1 MFCFLTLIFFEIIN
15 MAYNTDCLKQFLSL
29 PEPYKCPTC
38 PYCNGTRD
46 PTPKYEKPE
55 PWKWW
60 NEQLK
65 APKYVVAPMVDQSEL
80 PFRMLCRKYGA
91 TLAYTPMFHS
101 LNFATSQR
109 YRDNEFTTCPEDRP
123 LFVQFCGND
132 ADTVLR
138 AAKFVEDR
146 CDAVDL
152 NLGCPQMI
160 AKKGN
165 YGSFLMERWD
175 VIHTIL
181 HTLSVEL
188 KIPVTA
194 KMRVYDDLDL
204 TLRYARM
211 LRDTG
216 IHLLAVH
223 GRTREMKGQQTG
235 LADLSK
241 IAAVKKQ
248 ITNIPVLENGNI
260 LQFSDIAAALEA
272 TGCDGV
278 LSAEALL
285 WDPRLFADVKDYILT
300 GRGFVANKAQRLA
313 GIRVAKEYLSLA
325 LGDYPVVSPIVK
337 AHLFKMV
344 HHSLDVHAEYRVRMG
359 AITTEFGEKQAM
371 EKMAQLVD
379 DLEKTELECDI
390 DLYSKKD
397 RPSEVVTSSASGG
410 ESGAAGA
417 VATAEENNAK
427 ADDPKKPLPGCRKLA
442 ADPDYDSAVD
452 DALGCMFGGCESED
466 QQQQQE

>member
-1 MFCFLTLIFFEIIN
+1 MSYNLDSLKSFL
-15 MAYNTDCLKQFLSL
+15 AL

-38 PYCNGTRD
+38 PYCNGTKD
-46 PTPKYEKPE
+46 PTPKYQKTE

-65 APKYVVAPMVDQSEL
+65 APKYAVAPMVDASEL

-101 LNFATSQR
+101 LNFSNSQQ
-109 YRDNEFTTCPEDRP
+109 YRDNQFSTCPEDRP

-132 ADTVLR
+132 AEIVLK
-138 AAKFVEDR
+138 AAQLVEDK

-152 NLGCPQMI
+152 NLGCPQGI

-165 YGSFLMERWD
+165 YGSFLMEKWD
-175 VIHTIL
+175 VVHTIL

-194 KMRVYDDLDL
+194 KMRVFDDLEL

-216 IHLLAVH
+216 IHVLAVH

-241 IAAVKKQ
+241 VAAVKKE

-260 LQFSDIAAALEA
+260 LQYSDIAVALEK
-272 TGCDGV
+272 TKCDAV

-285 WDPRLFADVKDYILT
+285 WDPRLFANVPDYVLT
-300 GRGFVANKAQRLA
+300 GRGFVANKVQRLA
-313 GIRVAKEYLSLA
+313 GVKVAKEYLQLVFEK
-325 LGDYPVVSPIVK
+325 YPTCSPIVK
-337 AHLFKMV
+337 SHLFKMV
-344 HHSLDVHAEYRVRMG
+344 HHSFDVHPEMRVKMG
-359 AITTEFGEKQAM
+359 QITTEWGEKQAM
-371 EKMAQLVD
+371 EKMKNLIME
-379 DLEKTELECDI
+379 LEKVEEASEI
-390 DLYSKKD
+390 DLYSKK
-397 RPSEVVTSSASGG
+397 
-410 ESGAAGA
+410 
-417 VATAEENNAK
+417 EENKDNK
-427 ADDPKKPLPGCRKLA
+427 NDDDNTEEDKNKPLPGCRKLA
-442 ADPDYDSAVD
+442 ADPDYESQVD
-452 DALGCMFGGCESED
+452 GALGCMFESCD
-466 QQQQQE
+466 N

>member
-1 MFCFLTLIFFEIIN
+1 
-15 MAYNTDCLKQFLSL
+15 MAYNVNALKLVLSL

-38 PYCNGTRD
+38 PYCNGTKD
-46 PTPKYEKPE
+46 PTPRFHKSE

-60 NEQLK
+60 CEQLK
-65 APKYVVAPMVDQSEL
+65 APKYAVAPMVDQSEL

-101 LNFATSQR
+101 LNFSNSQQ
-109 YRDNEFTTCPEDRP
+109 YRDREFTTCPEDRP

-132 ADTVLR
+132 ADIVLK
-138 AAKFVEDR
+138 AARFVEGQ

-152 NLGCPQMI
+152 NLGCPQGI

-188 KIPVTA
+188 RIPVTA
-194 KMRVYDDLDL
+194 KMRVFDDLEL

-235 LADLSK
+235 LADLTK
-241 IAAVKKQ
+241 IAAVKKE

-260 LQFSDIAAALEA
+260 LQFADIQPALEI
-272 TGCDGV
+272 TKCDGV

-285 WDPRLFADVKDYILT
+285 WDPRLFANVPDYVLT

-313 GIRVAKEYLSLA
+313 GIRVAKEYLQLVF
-325 LGDYPVVSPIVK
+325 DKYPVCSPIVK
-337 AHLFKMV
+337 AHLFKML
-344 HHSLDVHAEYRVRMG
+344 HHSLDVHSNMRVTMG
-359 AITTEFGEKQAM
+359 TITNESGERQAM
-371 EKMAQLVD
+371 EQMRGFLLE
-379 DLEKTELECDI
+379 LEKIEEACEI
-390 DLYSKKD
+390 DLYAKKD
-397 RPSEVVTSSASGG
+397 RPSEV
-410 ESGAAGA
+410 AAGSGSQ
-417 VATAEENNAK
+417 NNRDGN
-427 ADDPKKPLPGCRKLA
+427 DDDDAQRQSQRHGSDVEDGKKPLPGCRKLA
-442 ADPDYDSAVD
+442 ADPDYDTAVD
-452 DALGCMFGGCESED
+452 DALGCMFGVCADEEAVAPAAGD
-466 QQQQQE
+466 N